1 MTPRY
6 LADKSAL
13 ARLPRPQVD
22 RRLTPLLLAGDVARC
37 SIIDL
42 ELLYSARSHA
52 DFVELLADRRALPLV
67 QVEQVDFDRAIAVME
82 LLARLGKHR
91 GVSIPDLLIA
101 APEERP
107 HPDCAEAVADG
118 LQGPTINQ
126 VVASVAASF
135 VERLLAGTCRWMASY
150 FDLDDGTLRCLPAD
164 PKLVAEIAG
173 LHVNAIAPPASRR
186 HGASV

>member
-52 DFVELLADRRALPLV
+52 DFVQLLADRRALPAV
-67 QVEQVDFDRAIAVME
+67 EVEQVDFDRAIAVME

-101 APEERP
+101 AVAER
-107 HPDCAEAVADG
+107 AG
-118 LQGPTINQ
+118 LSVLHYDRDFDVI
-126 VVASVAASF
+126 ASVTRQDMQW
-135 VERLLAGTCRWMASY
+135 VVPRG
-150 FDLDDGTLRCLPAD
+150 
-164 PKLVAEIAG
+164 
-173 LHVNAIAPPASRR
+173 
-186 HGASV
+186 SVP